1 MKTTSRFALA
11 ALMALFA
18 RPAMGQASVAGTW
31 IAEFEHRI
39 RNENGEVSA
48 DKGKARIVFEVK
60 GDSVFGTWT
69 VLTPAPEPGAKPRH
83 LRGTI
88 ANGRVRVSGE
98 PVDAVVNENGNES
111 HVSMVTTYD
120 FAVNGDALTGSA
132 EIRAVGGAMPSMLRP
147 FSAARVKS

>member
-11 ALMALFA
+11 VLIALFA

-39 RNENGEVSA
+39 RDENGEVSA

-69 VLTPAPEPGAKPRH
+69 VVTPAPEAGAKPRH

-88 ANGRVRVSGE
+88 ANGRVRVAGE
-98 PVDAVVNENGNES
+98 PVDAVMNVNGNES
-111 HVSMVTTYD
+111 RVSMITTYD
-120 FAVNGDALTGSA
+120 FAVNGDALTGTA
-132 EIRAVGGAMPSMLRP
+132 EIRSADGSMPAMSRP

>member
-1 MKTTSRFALA
+1 MKTTSRLALA
-11 ALMALFA
+11 ALMALLA

-39 RNENGEVSA
+39 RDENGEVSA

-60 GDSVFGTWT
+60 GDSVFGTWA
-69 VLTPAPEPGAKPRH
+69 VLTPPPEPGMKPRH

-88 ANGRVRVSGE
+88 ANGRVRVAGE
-98 PVDAVVNENGNES
+98 PVDAVLNVNGSES

-120 FAVNGDALTGSA
+120 FAVNGDALTGTA
-132 EIRAVGGAMPSMLRP
+132 EIKSGDGSMPPMSRP
-147 FSAARVKS
+147 FSASRVKS